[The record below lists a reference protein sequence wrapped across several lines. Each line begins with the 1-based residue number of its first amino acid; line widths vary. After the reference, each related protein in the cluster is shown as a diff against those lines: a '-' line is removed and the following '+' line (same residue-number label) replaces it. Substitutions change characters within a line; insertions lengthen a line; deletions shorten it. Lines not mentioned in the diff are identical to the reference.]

1 MALNERECFTEK
13 PEPRTT
19 RYQCPRCNRT
29 NEYQVRWMRRTR
41 KTQPPRGGDERDRAL
56 FAKLRDHLVRM
67 DDDVTCKTCGKKF
80 EIPSH
85 QALMFV
91 DQLDGLPKE
100 DLEDIEAARAADQ
113 APATPSAASGPDAEP
128 PSPLM
133 PDGRPLPKRFQRPST
148 GWK

>member
-1 MALNERECFTEK
+1 MALNERESFTEK
-13 PEPRTT
+13 PEQRTA

-29 NEYQVRWMRRTR
+29 NEYQVRWMRRT
-41 KTQPPRGGDERDRAL
+41 KKAQPPRGADDRDKAL

-91 DQLDGLPKE
+91 DQLEGLPKDE
-100 DLEDIEAARAADQ
+100 DEEVEAAAAPGAD
-113 APATPSAASGPDAEP
+113 AGAAAAEPEP

-133 PDGRPLPKRFQRPST
+133 PDGRPLPKRFQRPTT